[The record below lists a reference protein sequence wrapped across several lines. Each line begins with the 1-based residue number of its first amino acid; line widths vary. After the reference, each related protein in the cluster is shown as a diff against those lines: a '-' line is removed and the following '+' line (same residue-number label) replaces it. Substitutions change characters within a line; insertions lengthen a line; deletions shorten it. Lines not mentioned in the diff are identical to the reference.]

1 MDREHWFVA
10 IAAILYSTI
19 TVGGQ
24 FLVNLGLSLY
34 EISLYSALFVCVIFL
49 PIILIR
55 PQYFIKKDYFW
66 FFVIYGLINALLMLT
81 QFGGIVFGTPVAIVV
96 LLLYSQPIWTTI
108 FGKLMLKEPITFGK
122 IVAVCIVLFGV
133 VILVKPWNLESVGTV
148 AGFISALLGGLF
160 LSLWIIWGRKS
171 CITKQNSIT
180 TIIGWMGFTVIW
192 LLVLWPFVAFF
203 IHEPNVIRL
212 SINFLLQY
220 WFYLFVFALLAHVI
234 PFLFFYKGIQKISAS
249 IAGIMMLLEPVT
261 ATILAAILF
270 IQPIGPN
277 IFLGGALIIVS
288 NYLVIHEDEKNAETE
303 LRRD

>member
-81 QFGGIVFGTPVAIVV
+81 QFGGIVFGIPVAIVV

-192 LLVLWPFVAFF
+192 LLVLWPFVDFFYSRTKRYSIIYKFSVAILVLFICVCPFSSCYSFF
-203 IHEPNVIRL
+203 IFLQRHSKNFC
-212 SINFLLQY
+212 INSWYYDAFRTRDSYNTCSNFIYSTHRSEYFFRGGSHNSLK
-220 WFYLFVFALLAHVI
+220 LF
-234 PFLFFYKGIQKISAS
+234 GNS
-249 IAGIMMLLEPVT
+249 
-261 ATILAAILF
+261 
-270 IQPIGPN
+270 
-277 IFLGGALIIVS
+277 
-288 NYLVIHEDEKNAETE
+288 
-303 LRRD
+303 